1 MLDDGA
7 GRDGPSMPES
17 HGSLAMFIEYRT
29 SDRAQD
35 GIPEGERRCYGI
47 PAVTAYLKGVPGATS
62 FAASL
67 NSTFISIPFFIID
80 PRTIGTD
87 KPLFGCADPAC
98 DL

>member
-1 MLDDGA
+1 MMAPA
-7 GRDGPSMPES
+7 GTARQCRKATAALRCSSSTGLVTGLKTVFPRVKDV
-17 HGSLAMFIEYRT
+17 AM
-29 SDRAQD
+29 
-35 GIPEGERRCYGI
+35 GI

-80 PRTIGTD
+80 PRPIGTD